1 MIWASIDDILMK
13 VLVHFIT
20 TYSPMSFLFIFK
32 KDIEIYMEKYTQK
45 IEQIEKSYL
54 RGYLNIFTASHHL
67 SGFQKI
73 DITAVNFTK
82 KKFKVIW
89 KQFCSP
95 RGQWKRKIVSM
106 KASRDGLGSKP
117 GWTGPRAQIFWRS
130 HKLEA
135 FSEGLS
141 KSGPGLVLPF

>member
-1 MIWASIDDILMK
+1 
-13 VLVHFIT
+13 
-20 TYSPMSFLFIFK
+20 MSFLFIFK

-82 KKFKVIW
+82 KVQSDLKTVLLTSRAVKKEDCFNE
-89 KQFCSP
+89 
-95 RGQWKRKIVSM
+95 GQ
-106 KASRDGLGSKP
+106 
-117 GWTGPRAQIFWRS
+117 
-130 HKLEA
+130 
-135 FSEGLS
+135 
-141 KSGPGLVLPF
+141 

>member
-1 MIWASIDDILMK
+1 MK

-20 TYSPMSFLFIFK
+20 TYLPMSFLFIFK

-95 RGQWKRKIVSM
+95 RGQWKKKIVSM

-117 GWTGPRAQIFWRS
+117 GWT
-130 HKLEA
+130 
-135 FSEGLS
+135 
-141 KSGPGLVLPF
+141 